1 MPTLLKN
8 FFDRRNQPTP
18 EEVQAMDCA
27 RMALQSRVD
36 QMLRKGAARAT
47 IGQLATDAFGRAL
60 Q

>member
-27 RMALQSRVD
+27 RMALQGRVD
-36 QMLRKGAARAT
+36 QMLRHDADR
-47 IGQLATDAFGRAL
+47 LASRQRTTNAFGRAL